1 MESEEEEGGRLCY
14 KQRAEKPSAGEI
26 TLMEW
31 SPTMDVI
38 ALAFADFSVSYKTI
52 LIAIQNIFIFG
63 CLNTDSIV

>member
-52 LIAIQNIFIFG
+52 LIAITKYIYIW
-63 CLNTDSIV
+63 LP